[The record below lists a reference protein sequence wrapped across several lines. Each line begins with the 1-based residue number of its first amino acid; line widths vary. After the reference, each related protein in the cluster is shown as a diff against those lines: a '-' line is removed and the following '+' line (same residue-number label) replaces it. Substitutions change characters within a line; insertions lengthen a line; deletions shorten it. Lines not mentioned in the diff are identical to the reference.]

1 MPGQRVQKWQVH
13 GIHACPDCGCRM
25 TDVTFISYT
34 FDEEHIAVR
43 VFIHHEEC
51 AERGACASTVL
62 VNINDR
68 AVIAR
73 VH

>member
-1 MPGQRVQKWQVH
+1 MQGQSVQKWQVQ
-13 GIHACPDCGCRM
+13 GMHACPGCGCRM

-51 AERGACASTVL
+51 AERGVCASTVL
-62 VNINDR
+62 VNINEQ

>member
-1 MPGQRVQKWQVH
+1 
-13 GIHACPDCGCRM
+13 M
-25 TDVTFISYT
+25 TEVTTISYT

-51 AERGACASTVL
+51 AERGVCASTVL
-62 VNINDR
+62 VNINEQ